1 VTSADNP
8 RAHLDQYAAA
18 LRDVR
23 QAAGGPRPE
32 YARAPVG
39 SVSSILDRAA
49 QLAAEDGTSLLV
61 AAIAGTL
68 AMHLPFVEAEHIGAV
83 LLDLSEFLTGF
94 VDHPD
99 TAEGRKAS
107 QDLPAL
113 VALVGQEMYSGGAR

>member
-1 VTSADNP
+1 MNGTDNP
-8 RAHLDQYAAA
+8 RAYLDQYAAA

-23 QAAGGPRPE
+23 QAAGAPRPE
-32 YARAPVG
+32 YAAAPVG
-39 SVSSILDRAA
+39 SVSSILECAA
-49 QLAAEDGTSLLV
+49 RLAAEDGTSLLV

-68 AMHLPFVEAEHIGAV
+68 AMHLPDVRAEHIGAV
-83 LLDLSEFLTGF
+83 LLDLSEFMTGF

-99 TAEGRKAS
+99 TAEGRKAA